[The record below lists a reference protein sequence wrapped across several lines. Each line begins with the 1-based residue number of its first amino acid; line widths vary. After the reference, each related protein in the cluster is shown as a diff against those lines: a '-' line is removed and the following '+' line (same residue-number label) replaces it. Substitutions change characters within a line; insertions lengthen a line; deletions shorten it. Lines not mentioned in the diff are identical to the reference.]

1 MSQVIRIGTR
11 DSALAMWQ
19 AQNVQNQLQKKGCKT
34 VLIPVKSDGD
44 LELDLPLYDMGITGI
59 FTKTLDV
66 ALLTDKIDLAVHS
79 MKDVPTKLP
88 LGLQQ
93 TAVLKRGNPRDL
105 IVHKGLDFL
114 NGNGVVATGSLRRQ
128 AQWLKRYPKHK
139 VVNLR
144 GNVNTRLKK
153 FKDNSWDA
161 AIFATAGLERIDVL
175 PEKHKVLNWMVP
187 APAQGI
193 VMIASKI
200 KDEALNAI
208 LKTLNDRDTEVCA
221 KLERDFLRELE
232 GGCTAPIGA
241 LASISGNEITFDGI
255 LLSLDGG
262 KDISIKKS
270 IPASEAENQGVLW
283 AREVLQNGGEELMQ
297 EVKEQL

>member
-11 DSALAMWQ
+11 DSALAIWQ
-19 AQNVQNQLQKKGCKT
+19 AQNVQNQLQKKGYKT

-44 LELDLPLYDMGITGI
+44 LELNLPLYDMGITGI

-66 ALLTDKIDLAVHS
+66 ALLTNKIDLAVHS
-79 MKDVPTKLP
+79 MKDVPTRLP
-88 LGLQQ
+88 LGVQQ

-114 NGNGVVATGSLRRQ
+114 NGNGLVATGSLRRK
-128 AQWLKRYPKHK
+128 AQWLKRYPKHE

-153 FKDNSWDA
+153 FKDNNWDA
-161 AIFATAGLERIDVL
+161 AIFATAGLQRIDVL
-175 PEKHKVLNWMVP
+175 PENHKVLNWMVP

-200 KDEALNAI
+200 QDEALNA
-208 LKTLNDRDTEVCA
+208 LVKTLNDPATEVCA

-241 LASISGNEITFDGI
+241 LASISGNEISFEGI
-255 LLSLDGG
+255 LLSLDGR
-262 KDISIKKS
+262 KSISIKKS
-270 IPASEAENQGVLW
+270 IPASEAENQGIFW
-283 AREVLQNGGEELMQ
+283 AQEALQNGGKELMQ